1 VKPCFLVFSRTI
13 SLATGRSAL
22 NGVLTACEKQ
32 GALAMPLAHTANRS
46 TCRRVPLGAGV
57 LLATLVVFWGCAKQS
72 AEKPATERT
81 PPATEAPASHS
92 EVRAEQE
99 ERRQVELA
107 RQREAVAREQMAA
120 LKEVRKKQ
128 AAQLE
133 GALAGASTIG
143 EKTAAS
149 QRPVPASQPSPQA
162 NSGNR
167 PQAAKSAPLVESPG
181 GQAKADATRAT
192 PTASGR
198 TNKSLGLQ
206 KREAAPSAVPE
217 APQPP
222 ALATLPAPPAKPSV
236 SNLPPPTRAPSQ
248 PIEPAPQPPALRSE
262 ATPAA
267 AGNAAADKSARSPA
281 RSPTAPL
288 AAAKRPENADQF
300 TVVRVFYGTDRAAV
314 DVSVPAGFSPAA
326 WYWFTSSVA
335 GLTIALALACWWFP
349 ASRLLRGASACG
361 LLATAILGLTTFHA
375 RQRAH
380 TTEATARKV
389 YGNSRGVLELGSC
402 NVSIPK
408 GHTAGVVERPSILRL
423 QFSENPLKHVVLE
436 AVREQSP
443 DDFYAALKSR
453 IASSNRKEAFV
464 FVHGFNVSFD
474 SAARRTAQ
482 IAYDLKFDG
491 APIFY
496 SWPSYGGL
504 LGYTIDETNVMWT
517 VPHLKQFLVDVAQRS
532 GARDVH
538 LVAHSMGNRALTSA
552 LRELFYELN
561 ERCPKFR
568 EVVLTA
574 PDIDA
579 DVFRRDLAPAL
590 VRTAERVTLYASS
603 NDEALVL
610 SKKVH
615 GYPRAGD
622 SGAELIVLPGMDTI
636 DVSTVDTSLLGHSY
650 YGNNLTVLA
659 DLFDVLHESKP
670 ADRRPWL
677 SPVQAGTLRYWVFK
691 RIQEAATGRERL

>member
-1 VKPCFLVFSRTI
+1 
-13 SLATGRSAL
+13 
-22 NGVLTACEKQ
+22 
-32 GALAMPLAHTANRS
+32 MPLAPIANS
-46 TCRRVPLGAGV
+46 LDRRGVHLWSCVLLVTLGV
-57 LLATLVVFWGCAKQS
+57 LWGCAKRAEERPAAERKGSS
-72 AEKPATERT
+72 AETSTSQAEGK
-81 PPATEAPASHS
+81 
-92 EVRAEQE
+92 AEQD
-99 ERRQVELA
+99 ERRQAELA
-107 RQREAVAREQMAA
+107 RQREAAAREQMAA
-120 LKEVRKKQ
+120 LQEFRKRQ

-133 GALAGASTIG
+133 EALAGSSMASEKAAAAAPAEQASPAAIPPDVG
-143 EKTAAS
+143 EKAKTAKSSSLLEGPGDRADAKAKAAS
-149 QRPVPASQPSPQA
+149 PAPVAS
-162 NSGNR
+162 NR
-167 PQAAKSAPLVESPG
+167 VNMTREAPESE
-181 GQAKADATRAT
+181 AT
-192 PTASGR
+192 PKEAS
-198 TNKSLGLQ
+198 
-206 KREAAPSAVPE
+206 E

-222 ALATLPAPPAKPSV
+222 SLATLPTPAATPSI
-236 SNLPPPTRAPSQ
+236 SNLPPSARAPARAT
-248 PIEPAPQPPALRSE
+248 EPAPQPPTLRSGAASASAPS
-262 ATPAA
+262 ATASDSATVKASPSSSAA
-267 AGNAAADKSARSPA
+267 TGASSATTTP
-281 RSPTAPL
+281 PTT
-288 AAAKRPENADQF
+288 AKRPENADQF
-300 TVVRVFYGTDRAAV
+300 TVVKVFYGTDRAAV

-361 LLATAILGLTTFHA
+361 LLVTAVLGLTTFHA
-375 RQRAH
+375 RQRAQ
-380 TTEATARKV
+380 TLEASQRRV
-389 YGNSRGVLELGSC
+389 YGNGRGTLELGYC

-408 GHTAGVVERPSILRL
+408 AHTAGVVERPSILKL

-443 DDFYAALKSR
+443 DEFYEAIKSR
-453 IASSNRKEAFV
+453 ISNTERKEAFV

-552 LRELFYELN
+552 LRELLYELN
-561 ERCPKFR
+561 DRCPRFR

-636 DVSTVDTSLLGHSY
+636 DVSTIDTSLLGHSY

-659 DLFDVLHESKP
+659 DLFDLLHESKP

-677 SPVQAGTLRYWVFK
+677 RPVQAGTLRYWVFK
-691 RIQEAATGRERL
+691 RIQEAALGRERL